1 MFLLFDKDVVVRHCA
16 SECVCV
22 CVCLAVRPFYLFIF
36 EEDVGLRH
44 CAESSFSFASVC
56 VCVCVLHR
64 VAFKDCFAAL
74 KGIPRVEFKDS
85 DTASVFMFR
94 QRYVCRTGWTHGWFA
109 TSFTRSYV
117 GSRVCND
124 EMISHILGKL
134 IMGRDLQCELS
145 FAAAYALT
153 KYEV

>member
-1 MFLLFDKDVVVRHCA
+1 M
-16 SECVCV
+16 CVCV
-22 CVCLAVRPFYLFIF
+22 GVRPFYLFIF
-36 EEDVGLRH
+36 RRGC
-44 CAESSFSFASVC
+44 CAAALCRIIFLFCKC
-56 VCVCVLHR
+56 VCACVLHR
-64 VAFKDCFAAL
+64 VEFTDSFAAL
-74 KGIPRVEFKDS
+74 KGIPRIEFKDS
-85 DTASVFMFR
+85 VAASVFMFQ

-124 EMISHILGKL
+124 EMISQILGTL

-145 FAAAYALT
+145 FSAAHAMT

>member
-1 MFLLFDKDVVVRHCA
+1 M
-16 SECVCV
+16 
-22 CVCLAVRPFYLFIF
+22 
-36 EEDVGLRH
+36 
-44 CAESSFSFASVC
+44 
-56 VCVCVLHR
+56 CVLHR

-74 KGIPRVEFKDS
+74 KGIPRVELKDS
-85 DTASVFMFR
+85 VTASVFMFR
-94 QRYVCRTGWTHGWFA
+94 QRYVCRTGWKHGLFA

-124 EMISHILGKL
+124 EMIAQILGKF

-145 FAAAYALT
+145 FSAAHAMT

>member
-1 MFLLFDKDVVVRHCA
+1 MVRHCA

-22 CVCLAVRPFYLFIF
+22 CVCLAGRPFYLFFF
-36 EEDVGLRH
+36 EEDVVLRH
-44 CAESSFSFASVC
+44 CAESSFSFAS
-56 VCVCVLHR
+56 VCVLHR

-85 DTASVFMFR
+85 FAASVFMFR
-94 QRYVCRTGWTHGWFA
+94 QRYVCQTGWKHGLVE
-109 TSFTRSYV
+109 TSFTRSCV
-117 GSRVCND
+117 VSRVCND

-145 FAAAYALT
+145 FSAAHAMT